1 MNLILLFPDD
11 MVTDARARIT
21 GRRLRHVLE
30 VHRAGVGD
38 ELVVGLLG
46 GRIGTGR
53 VERVD
58 DALLEMEVSFDRDP
72 PAGLPLTV
80 VLALPRPKV
89 LRRVLHSLSVMGV
102 KRIVLVNA
110 ARVEKS
116 YWQTPFLLPE
126 AIGRQLVLGLEQS
139 RDTSLPEVLLKPRFK
154 PFVEDE
160 LPGMIKGSLPLVA
173 HPGGAATCP
182 RDVRGPV
189 TLAIGPEGG
198 FVSYEIE
205 KLVSLGFTPVSLGE
219 RVLNVETA
227 IPALIGRL
235 MS

>member
-11 MVTDARARIT
+11 MVSHERARIT
-21 GRRLRHVLE
+21 GRRFLHVLQ
-30 VHRAGVGD
+30 VHRAEVGD

-46 GRIGTGR
+46 GRIGRGKVAR
-53 VERVD
+53 LD
-58 DALLEMEVSFDRDP
+58 DSLLEMEVAFDRDP

-89 LRRVLHSLSVMGV
+89 LRRILHSLSVMGV

-116 YWQTPFLLPE
+116 YWQTPFLGRE
-126 AIGRQLVLGLEQS
+126 AIDRQLVLGLEQS
-139 RDTSLPEVLLKPRFK
+139 RDTVMPEVLLKPRFK

-160 LPGMIKGSLPLVA
+160 LPDMIKGSLPLVA

-182 RDVRGPV
+182 RDIRGPV
-189 TLAIGPEGG
+189 ILAVGPEGG
-198 FVSYEIE
+198 FVPYEIE
-205 KLVSLGFTPVSLGE
+205 KLVSLGFTTVSLGE

-235 MS
+235 LS